1 MDEMS
6 LEEQI
11 RCMQELRSDLEDF
24 CQEMLRFMDE
34 LQQDIKFLRSQG
46 FSTETEETYQR
57 GYYTPANNQ
66 VEEVVGDVRG
76 AHYDYIDRVIERLE
90 RARQQE

>member
-1 MDEMS
+1 MNEMS

-11 RCMQELRSDLEDF
+11 HCMQEMRSYLGDF
-24 CQEMLRFMDE
+24 CGIMKNVMET
-34 LQQDIKFLRSQG
+34 LQNDIKFLRSQG

-57 GYYTPANNQ
+57 GYYTPANDD
-66 VEEVVGDVRG
+66 VEHVISDIYTQ
-76 AHYDYIDRVIERLE
+76 HFDYIDRVIERLE

>member
-1 MDEMS
+1 MNEMS

-11 RCMQELRSDLEDF
+11 RCMQEMRSYLGDF
-24 CQEMLRFMDE
+24 CFEMQKVME
-34 LQQDIKFLRSQG
+34 TLQNDIKFLRSQG

-57 GYYTPANNQ
+57 GYYTPANDE
-66 VEEVVGDVRG
+66 VEHVISDIYTQ
-76 AHYDYIDRVIERLE
+76 HFDYIDRVIERLE